1 MDRGSSSTSPWK
13 YMDFGL
19 QTRKGDSRKYSAA
32 VRLLMGEAQVL
43 LRDSVKREKRCME
56 EDIKAVQVQQ

>member
-19 QTRKGDSRKYSAA
+19 QARKGDSRKYSAA
-32 VRLLMGEAQVL
+32 VRLLMGKAQVL
-43 LRDSVKREKRCME
+43 LRDSVNREKRCME
-56 EDIKAVQVQQ
+56 EDIKAVQVQE

>member
-1 MDRGSSSTSPWK
+1 MDRGSSSPSPWK
-13 YMDFGL
+13 YMTFGL

-32 VRLLMGEAQVL
+32 VRLLMGKAQVL
-43 LRDSVKREKRCME
+43 LRNFVNREKRCME

>member
-13 YMDFGL
+13 YMGFEF

-32 VRLLMGEAQVL
+32 VRLLMGKAQVL
-43 LRDSVKREKRCME
+43 LRNFVNREKRCME

>member
-13 YMDFGL
+13 YMDFKF

-32 VRLLMGEAQVL
+32 VCLVMGKVQAL
-43 LRDSVKREKRCME
+43 LRDFVKREKRCME
-56 EDIKAVQVQQ
+56 EVIKAVQVQQ